1 MKAPMQAGSGP
12 RVLPAGARQHT
23 PHSLPAAALLLG
35 GFLWLAAQSG
45 IGATYTVISAAD
57 SGIGSLR
64 TAIDNANANLGTD
77 TIAFDLPASLVI
89 SLATPLPVVS
99 EKVRING
106 ASQPGY
112 TKTPL
117 VTLARVSSSVTNG
130 LVLGASGCTVTAIRV
145 HGFDS
150 GILATA
156 SVCAIQSCY
165 FMSNT
170 VAGVFVR
177 AGGTRILDNYFATND
192 TGIYLEFGNT
202 NSVLGNS
209 IGVHPLTGS
218 VNGNRRGIN
227 VVSGRNYIGG
237 TAAGEGNVISG
248 NAQCGIEISWISSS
262 NSVRGNLIG
271 TDATGTTAVPNDV
284 GIRIDGTDHTIGGI
298 KTGSRNVISGNRTY
312 GIEMS
317 SSTQPIVRNKIEG
330 NFIGTDVTGSNALP
344 NDVGIFLEETACKSN
359 AIGGSLESQRNVVS
373 GNAGEGIYV
382 NYAPYNAIRG
392 NYVGLDVS
400 GRYDL
405 GNGSHGVLIENAWNS
420 EVGGTNSGAGNVVS
434 GNGGHGVFLFGVL
447 SDGSTVRQN
456 RIGTTAA
463 GGQAVANDNSGVMVS
478 GARETT
484 IGGIGAGNV
493 ISGNGEYGVYVTG
506 ANAHGVAV
514 QGNWIGTTASG
525 QSALGNG
532 YEGIYLTDAPS
543 NLIGGV
549 AASAGNVV
557 SANGGQGIV
566 VTGAGSVSNVV
577 QSNLIGVDEDGEDP
591 LPNRFSGLYLTGTR
605 GCRIGGD
612 LFVGGGNL
620 ISGNGSDGIRMIN
633 CSACELLGNR
643 IGGHVA
649 GAGFGGN
656 TNAGIYLQGSSS
668 NNLIG
673 GDVWSEANVVA
684 YNGNAGIALGGTS
697 NSVGNRIDYNWIF
710 ENGELGIDL
719 GDDGPTPN
727 DVFIGGDPDD
737 GPNNLQNF
745 PSITNVFVDGSDLR
759 IQGLI
764 RSGIGQTYKINFYGS
779 TQIDPS
785 GYGEGEF
792 ILGTTNVTTSPL
804 DQARFDATVPAPD
817 PLPDY
822 YAATATHLASGD
834 TSEFSHFAMLDSDGD
849 GMPDGWEQRHF
860 GGATAGDPAGHG
872 DDDGIPNLDEFNADT
887 DPTDGDSF
895 LHIVAFS
902 VTDFL
907 AGRHA
912 AVLFPS
918 SAFRQYRVEHAA
930 ESDLATNGWSAGVAG
945 YEPGTGEDMTGL
957 DVLPAG
963 TTSAHFRVRGR
974 LP

>member
-1 MKAPMQAGSGP
+1 MF
-12 RVLPAGARQHT
+12 
-23 PHSLPAAALLLG
+23 LLG
-35 GFLWLAAQSG
+35 GFLLILARPG
-45 IGATYTVISAAD
+45 MGATYTVTNAAD
-57 SGIGSLR
+57 SGAGSLR
-64 TAIDNANANLGTD
+64 TAILSANTNLGTD
-77 TIAFDLPASLVI
+77 TIAFNLPASLVI
-89 SLATPLPVVS
+89 SLASPLPIVS

-112 TKTPL
+112 TKAPL

-150 GILATA
+150 GILVTA
-156 SVCAIQSCY
+156 PVCVVQTCY

-170 VAGVFVR
+170 EAGVHVM
-177 AGGTRILDNYFATND
+177 AGGTRILDGYFATNE
-192 TGIYLEFGNT
+192 TGVYLDSGNT

-209 IGVHPLTGS
+209 IGVHPLNGT
-218 VNGNRRGIN
+218 VNGNRRGIFIA
-227 VVSGRNYIGG
+227 SDRNYIGG
-237 TAAGEGNVISG
+237 TAAGDGNVISG
-248 NAQCGIEISWISSS
+248 NSLRGIEISWVGSS
-262 NSVRGNLIG
+262 NSIRGNLIG
-271 TDATGTTAVPNDV
+271 TDASGTAAIPNDI
-284 GIRIDGTDHTIGGI
+284 GIQIGGTDNTVGGI
-298 KTGSRNVISGNRTY
+298 KEGSRNVISGNRLY
-312 GIEMS
+312 GIKMS
-317 SSTQPIVRNKIEG
+317 SSTQPIERNKIEG

-344 NDVGIFLEETACKSN
+344 NDVGIFLEETFCKSN
-359 AIGGSLESQRNVVS
+359 SIGGGLESQRNVVS
-373 GNAGEGIYV
+373 GNAGAGI
-382 NYAPYNAIRG
+382 NLNLAPDNAIQG

-405 GNGSHGVLIENAWNS
+405 GNGSHGVLVENAWNT
-420 EVGGTNSGAGNVVS
+420 EVGGTNAEAGNVVS
-434 GNGGHGVFLFGVL
+434 GNGGHGIFLFGRL

-463 GGQAVANDNSGVMVS
+463 GGQALANDHSGVMVS
-478 GARETT
+478 SARETT

-493 ISGNGEYGVYVTG
+493 ISGNAEYGIYITGSDVHDVT
-506 ANAHGVAV
+506 V

-525 QSALGNG
+525 QGALGNG
-532 YEGIYLTDAPS
+532 YEGIYLIDAPS

-557 SANGGQGIV
+557 SANGSRGIAV
-566 VTGAGSVSNVV
+566 VGAGSVSNVV

-591 LPNRFSGLYLTGTR
+591 LPNGSSGLFLSEVQ

-620 ISGNGSDGIRMIN
+620 ISGNGGDGIRMFN
-633 CSACELLGNR
+633 CSACELVGNR
-643 IGGHVA
+643 IGGHAA

-656 TNAGIYLQGSSS
+656 TNSGIYLGSMSS

-673 GDVWSEANVVA
+673 GDVWSEANLVA
-684 YNGNAGIALGGTS
+684 YNGDAGIALGDTS

-710 ENGELGIDL
+710 GNGELGIDL

-792 ILGTTNVTTSPL
+792 ILGTTNVFTAPL

-822 YAATATHLASGD
+822 YAATATHLDSGD

-849 GMPDGWEQRHF
+849 GMPDGWEQRFF
-860 GGATAGDPAGHG
+860 GSATAGDPAGHG
-872 DDDGIPNLDEFNADT
+872 DDDGIPNLDEFYGDT

-895 LHIVAFS
+895 LRIVDIS
-902 VTDFL
+902 NTNLVVGHRT
-907 AGRHA
+907 

-918 SAFRQYRVEHAA
+918 SAFRQYRVEHADM
-930 ESDLATNGWSAGVAG
+930 SGLLTNGWTAGAAG
-945 YEPGTGEDMTGL
+945 YEPGTGENMTGL
-957 DVLPAG
+957 DILPAG